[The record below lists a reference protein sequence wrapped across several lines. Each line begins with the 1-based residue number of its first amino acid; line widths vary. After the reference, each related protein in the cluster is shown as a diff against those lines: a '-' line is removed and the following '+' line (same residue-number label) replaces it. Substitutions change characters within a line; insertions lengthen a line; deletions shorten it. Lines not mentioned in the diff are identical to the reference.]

1 MRAKEILGATAVLV
15 GGYIYVWVIAILA
28 GKQHGAVATMW
39 NGVGMFL
46 TIGIT
51 LSVVLAISNARSKR

>member
-15 GGYIYVWVIAILA
+15 GGYIYVWLIAVMA
-28 GKQHGAVATMW
+28 GKQHGAIETMW

-46 TIGIT
+46 TIGIC
-51 LSVVLAISNARSKR
+51 LSGLVAISNARSKR